1 MKTSARGD
9 DTNDKILCADGK
21 TIIFKSIDALQCKM
35 IITEEVFTKYCV
47 IIKKKQ
53 QQKTNDGFKW

>member
-1 MKTSARGD
+1 MKTSARGE
-9 DTNDKILCADGK
+9 DTTDKILCADGK

-47 IIKKKQ
+47 RIKKK
-53 QQKTNDGFKW
+53 KTTKNKRWF

>member
-9 DTNDKILCADGK
+9 DTTYKSLCADGK
-21 TIIFKSIDALQCKM
+21 TIIFKSIDALQCKL

-47 IIKKKQ
+47 IIKKKK
-53 QQKTNDGFKW
+53 QKTNDGFKW